1 MTTRIAGAILGLL
14 FAAAVAHAQT
24 TLLIA
29 APPADS
35 PEQPTSMPDDCA
47 QRDVNCVLNDG
58 PPHWV
63 PRRVSETTIPG
74 ATIPATG
81 AGAGATA
88 GAAAMGGAVGA
99 TTGGASAGF
108 AGGR

>member
-1 MTTRIAGAILGLL
+1 MTTRIAGAILVFL
-14 FAAAVAHAQT
+14 FATATAAAHAQT

-35 PEQPTSMPDDCA
+35 PEQPTTMPDDCA

-63 PRRVSETTIPG
+63 PHR
-74 ATIPATG
+74 ATEGPNAGTPIPAS
-81 AGAGATA
+81 GATA
-88 GAAAMGGAVGA
+88 GAGVMN
-99 TTGGASAGF
+99 GF
-108 AGGR
+108 AGAAASGGSPGFAGRR